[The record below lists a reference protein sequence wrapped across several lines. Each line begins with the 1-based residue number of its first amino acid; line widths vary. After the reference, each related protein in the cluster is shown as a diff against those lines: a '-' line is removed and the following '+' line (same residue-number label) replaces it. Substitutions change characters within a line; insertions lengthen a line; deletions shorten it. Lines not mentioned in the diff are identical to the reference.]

1 MTMAKI
7 LSPTTR
13 SEVLIEALPYI
24 QKFRGQTFVIKY
36 GGSAMEDEQQVE
48 RLLRDVVFL
57 EAVGINPVI
66 VHGGGK
72 AISAKMRT
80 AGIVPQFVNG
90 LRVTDEVSVKIVEE
104 TLDGE
109 INPGI
114 VTSIHEHGGHAL
126 GLSGKTVFVS
136 RKLPLQRQDD
146 GAESDLGFVGEAV
159 EVFTRDVL
167 ASVRKEIVPVISPI
181 GATAEGQVLN
191 INADVAAAALAAG
204 LRAEKLI
211 FVSDVP
217 GIMRNPAQ
225 PDTLIPT
232 VTIAQTRML
241 IDERVIDGGM
251 IPKVE
256 SAVRALEQGVG
267 KIHLIGGH
275 VAHCLLLEIFTNSGI
290 GTEIVA

>member
-1 MTMAKI
+1 MAH
-7 LSPTTR
+7 LLTPAAR
-13 SEVLIEALPYI
+13 SESLIEALPYI

-57 EAVGINPVI
+57 EAVGVNPVI

-72 AISAKMRT
+72 AISAKMRA
-80 AGIVPQFVNG
+80 AGLTPRFVNG
-90 LRVTDEVSVKIVEE
+90 LRVTDEASVKIVEE

-114 VTSIHEHGGHAL
+114 VRTIDEHGGKAV
-126 GLSGKTVFVS
+126 GLSGKTVFIS
-136 RKLPLQRQDD
+136 RRLPPQHLED
-146 GAESDLGFVGEAV
+146 GSEADIGFVGEAV
-159 EVFTRDVL
+159 GISKKEVV
-167 ASVRKEIVPVISPI
+167 AAVKHEVVPVISPI

-204 LRAEKLI
+204 LKASKLI

-225 PDTLIPT
+225 ADSLIPS
-232 VTIAQTRML
+232 VTSEQTAAL
-241 IDERVIDGGM
+241 IKQKVIDGGM

-256 SAVRALEQGVG
+256 SAVRALQQGVG
-267 KIHLIGGH
+267 KIHLIGGQTP
-275 VAHCLLLEIFTNSGI
+275 HCLLLEIFTNAGI
-290 GTEIVA
+290 GTEIVL